1 MSHNFE
7 VGELLQH
14 LTSGTVALVVERRL
28 SGRHPNREACR
39 LATASLPGDEV
50 ADSKGRLSGQRVL
63 YRLRGLHKETWKHDI
78 QAHSEYK
85 RLSPLPR

>member
-14 LTSGTVALVVERRL
+14 LSSGTVALVVERRL
-28 SGRHPNREACR
+28 SGRHPNREAW
-39 LATASLPGDEV
+39 PGDEV

-78 QAHSEYK
+78 QVHSEYK
-85 RLSPLPR
+85 RLSPLPILPDPRES